1 MNCKSMFHFCRTFSF
16 SGVYILYLKSINDQ
30 KARGQLWGFVVS
42 TTFFA
47 DVIETESKYCASD
60 VSKKKKEKS
69 HIYTLDILLS
79 KE

>member
-30 KARGQLWGFVVS
+30 KEAGQLWGFVVS

-47 DVIETESKYCASD
+47 DVIETESKYCASYI
-60 VSKKKKEKS
+60 SKKKKKMKKMS
-69 HIYTLDILLS
+69 YVHWIY
-79 KE
+79 